1 MEIISIYFAV
11 LSVISFFVYYLLN
24 QRYRI
29 LFLTLLSC
37 GFIASFSL
45 NLLIYVLIFSVINFF
60 IGLKIPGSRFK
71 KGLFRTGIVINLLQ
85 IIILKYDN
93 FTISPILHLFNLSF
107 GISELPKI
115 IVPIGISYFTLQGI
129 GYLIN
134 IHMGWEKPEKKVLNF
149 ILYIIFYPKFISG
162 PVERSNHFLP
172 QLKTLQSFS
181 TENATLGLRIA
192 LWGFFKKVII
202 ANHLADTVTLTYSNA
217 DTIGGL
223 NVLLVILIQP
233 LFLYF
238 DFSGY
243 TDIAIG
249 FAKTFGID
257 LLPNFN
263 RPFLSENM
271 TTFWKRFHISLSS
284 WFNDY
289 FFKQASF
296 KLRRWKSHATTIAV
310 FITWILFGV
319 WHGAGWNFMALGL
332 MQGLAIYYEF
342 VTRRKRITFFS
353 KFPPII
359 RVWSGR
365 ILTYCFYGISLT
377 FFFAP
382 DLSTA
387 FKVFSKLKNISNFS
401 STNFLLKPFMFGLII
416 ALLLLVYEILQCDY
430 EKSYYRIQKYW
441 TNHRLFRI
449 VVYYAV
455 VVLIIS
461 LLRGN
466 AAFIYEMF

>member
-11 LSVISFFVYYLLN
+11 LSIISFFVYYLLN
-24 QRYRI
+24 QKYRI

-37 GFIASFSL
+37 GFIASFSI

-107 GISELPKI
+107 GISELSKI

-162 PVERSNHFLP
+162 PIERSNHFLP
-172 QLKTLQSFS
+172 QLKTFQSFS
-181 TENATLGLRIA
+181 TENVTLGLRIA

-202 ANHLADTVTLTYSNA
+202 ANHLADTVTLTYSNS

-289 FFKQASF
+289 VFKQASF

-342 VTRRKRITFFS
+342 VTKRKRITFFS
-353 KFPPII
+353 KFSPII

-365 ILTYCFYGISLT
+365 IFTYCFYGISLT

-382 DLSTA
+382 DLTTA
-387 FKVFSKLKNISNFS
+387 FKVFSKLKNISDFS
-401 STNFLLKPFMFGLII
+401 STNFLLKPFLFGLIF
-416 ALLLLVYEILQCDY
+416 ALLLLVYEILQSDY
-430 EKSYYRIQKYW
+430 EKSYYRLQKYW

-449 VVYYAV
+449 VVYYAT

-466 AAFIYEMF
+466 AAFVYEMF